1 MDHPLTGGG
10 RTMPGERTTK
20 FCENCGAEID
30 WKAEICSR
38 CGVRVQSPAEIRNPG
53 VSLILSFFI
62 PGLGQLYNG
71 QITKG
76 LIFIAIGFFLALT
89 VILLIGIMLY
99 PLFWIYNMYDAYD
112 TAKKVNA
119 GIIKPD

>member
-1 MDHPLTGGG
+1 
-10 RTMPGERTTK
+10 MPDEKATK

-30 WKAEICSR
+30 RRAEICPK
-38 CGVRVQSPAEIRNPG
+38 CGVRIQPPAEIRNPG

-89 VILLIGIMLY
+89 IILLIGIILY